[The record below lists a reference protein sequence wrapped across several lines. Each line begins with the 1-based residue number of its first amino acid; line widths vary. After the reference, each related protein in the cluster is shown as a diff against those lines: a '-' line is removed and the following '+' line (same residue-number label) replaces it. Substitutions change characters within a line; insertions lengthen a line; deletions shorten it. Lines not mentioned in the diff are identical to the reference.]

1 MSKQAIKAFEH
12 LQDKGLLTADQD
24 YASFLA
30 GFKAGRDA
38 LRAEQAALKAPATA
52 QDEREARA
60 WPDVA
65 GIGRDSEHPRAVVLY
80 LRHEPSDEHLRTIQ
94 EALRTRPAQPAING
108 YTCTV
113 PDDCE
118 TLHWRGQ
125 ILSMNELASMAQ
137 PAEQRAEVE
146 ALREERDAL
155 QAEIERL
162 RKDAERYRWLRK
174 GESDDVAVVRGL
186 GAMDY
191 GMSAVAYTYSE
202 EIDGDDLDAAIDAE
216 LAKVGEA

>member
-1 MSKQAIKAFEH
+1 MPCGDMDI
-12 LQDKGLLTADQD
+12 
-24 YASFLA
+24 
-30 GFKAGRDA
+30 A
-38 LRAEQAALKAPATA
+38 LRMAILAAAPVPTQQAEPATA

-108 YTCTV
+108 YACTV

-137 PAEQRAEVE
+137 PAVGEEIMVNAAHDVYTLPLQPSGLDGSGPRFVVHVPARPAPDVSALVE
-146 ALREERDAL
+146 ALELARRTL
-155 QAEIERL
+155 
-162 RKDAERYRWLRK
+162 
-174 GESDDVAVVRGL
+174 
-186 GAMDY
+186 AM
-191 GMSAVAYTYSE
+191 
-202 EIDGDDLDAAIDAE
+202 AAIEGEVTRRIDSA
-216 LAKVGEA
+216 LAAHRKQGGEE